1 MSVIAV
7 KVTKDEIVMGADSAF
22 SQGLTTIPVPN
33 AKMFIHGPYT
43 VGVVGTGSFLSVIK
57 LFLEDDEH
65 SSIKSENDM
74 MRFLIRLRDYTKSIS
89 YSNGGD
95 TSEHDE
101 DDEYDENGFSFL
113 LSTGS
118 KVFFCENFMSL
129 EINDYYAIGCGSDF
143 AVAALELGHTVEEAV
158 RVACHFSTYCSEP
171 VRTLVEPR

>member
-7 KVTKDEIVMGADSAF
+7 KVTKAAIVMGADSAF
-22 SQGLTTIPVPN
+22 SQGLTTIPVAD

-43 VGVVGTGSFLSVIK
+43 VGVVGTGSFLSVLK
-57 LFLEDDEH
+57 LFFEDDEH
-65 SSIKSENDM
+65 SSIETENDM
-74 MRFLIRLRDYTKSIS
+74 MRFLIRLRNFTKRINYVNDDSMTE
-89 YSNGGD
+89 D
-95 TSEHDE
+95 DE
-101 DDEYDENGFSFL
+101 DDEDGFSFL